1 MKLAEN
7 DLRKAQLLMLK
18 ILKAVHKVCEEND
31 IKYFLSDGSL
41 IGAVRHEGF
50 IPWDDDLDIGMLRK
64 DYEKFLKIAQDKLGE
79 EYFVQSEFTDKY
91 YGLPFA
97 KVMLK
102 NTNWFEEAAKKT
114 KRQYSGIYIDIFP
127 YDKIPLDKNI
137 QIIHYKKFKFWN
149 SLIKHKDKYLNIKN
163 SKGFT
168 HKAIYIFMDILSIFI
183 PLKICIAKRNSLC
196 KKYEYMM
203 ADFNITKYGGDFWK
217 NQNSYESFSEL
228 IFHRFEDSNFY
239 IPKDYNSILTKLY
252 GDYMQLPSVEE
263 RQSHGICE
271 YDFGNY

>member
-18 ILKAVHKVCEEND
+18 ILKTIHKVCEEND

-114 KRQYSGIYIDIFP
+114 KRQYLGIYIDIFP
-127 YDKIPLDKNI
+127 YDKIPLDKSI
-137 QIIHYKKFKFWN
+137 QIIHYRKFKFWN
-149 SLIKHKDKYLNIKN
+149 SLIKHKDKYLNIKS

-217 NQNSYESFSEL
+217 NQNSYKSFSEL
-228 IFHRFEDSNFY
+228 IFHRFEDSDFY
-239 IPKDYNSILTKLY
+239 IPKDYNSILTRLY